1 MSLPLRDVLD
11 EESVSIVPWKEHF
24 PDDSLHS
31 LFAEVQIVC
40 SNEGRVDEVESDG
53 VGSKLV
59 AHVHW
64 VGVILESFGH
74 FLSVLS
80 ENEAVDDE
88 VFVGVTVLDSRRN
101 NVEGVEPSSSLVD
114 SLTNEVC
121 GEYFAEFL
129 FVGAERIVHLG
140 EGHRSTLKP
149 TVEHFL
155 DSSQFSFSL
164 SAIDGQ
170 MVDVLSV

>member
-11 EESVSIVPWKEHF
+11 EESVSIVPRKEHF
-24 PDDSLHS
+24 PDDALHS
-31 LFAEVQIVC
+31 LFAEVEIVR
-40 SNEGRVDEVESDG
+40 SDEGRVDEVESDG

-59 AHVHW
+59 AHVHG
-64 VGVILESFGH
+64 VGVILESLGH
-74 FLSVLS
+74 LLSVLS
-80 ENEAVDDE
+80 ENEAVDDQ

-114 SLTNEVC
+114 SLTDEVR

-129 FVGAERIVHLG
+129 FVGAERVVHLG
-140 EGHRSTLKP
+140 EGHRPTLEP

-155 DSSQFSFSL
+155 DPPQFSL
-164 SAIDGQ
+164 SLSAVDGQ
-170 MVDVLSV
+170 MVDVFSV

>member
-1 MSLPLRDVLD
+1 MD
-11 EESVSIVPWKEHF
+11 EESVSVVPRKEHF

-53 VGSKLV
+53 VSSKLI

-64 VGVILESFGH
+64 VGVILESLGH

-80 ENEAVDDE
+80 ENEAINDE

-114 SLTNEVC
+114 SLTDEVC
-121 GEYFAEFL
+121 GEYFAEFF

-155 DSSQFSFSL
+155 DSPQFSFSL